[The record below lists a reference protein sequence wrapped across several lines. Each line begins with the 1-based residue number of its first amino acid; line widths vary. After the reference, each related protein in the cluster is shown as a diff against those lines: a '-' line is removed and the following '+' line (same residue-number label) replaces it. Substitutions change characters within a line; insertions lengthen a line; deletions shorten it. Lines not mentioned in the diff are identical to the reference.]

1 MNKKQI
7 QIEVCKALLD
17 VNGRCCGGFISEN
30 EFAVTTDGFK
40 AYVFHKD
47 ECIFDIEKVKKMEF
61 KNLFASD
68 EKDEEMKLTNKLFKV
83 GERTVEKYETEN
95 TEIYVYADVSK
106 HFKGFHF
113 YGASS
118 QTRIL
123 VKDDFERLVGL
134 FLPMRFNEK

>member
-47 ECIFDIEKVKKMEF
+47 ECIFDIEKVKKW
-61 KNLFASD
+61 N
-68 EKDEEMKLTNKLFKV
+68 
-83 GERTVEKYETEN
+83 
-95 TEIYVYADVSK
+95 SK
-106 HFKGFHF
+106 
-113 YGASS
+113 
-118 QTRIL
+118 T
-123 VKDDFERLVGL
+123 
-134 FLPMRFNEK
+134 FLHPMRFNEK